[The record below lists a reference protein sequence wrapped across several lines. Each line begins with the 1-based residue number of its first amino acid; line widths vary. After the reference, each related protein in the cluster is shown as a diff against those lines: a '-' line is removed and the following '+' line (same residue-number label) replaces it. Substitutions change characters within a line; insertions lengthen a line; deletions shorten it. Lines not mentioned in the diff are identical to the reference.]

1 MPLELLYTGKWMIS
15 VHLSIA
21 EYLGEFSDFPLI
33 MTLDHLAGRLSGSLV
48 ASSPS
53 WPSSLRSCY
62 LKSPNPIRLPKS
74 MMNRRTKRGNDC
86 LATGTDKGDLKRQM
100 LNVSIDYNVY
110 VSCVYLDVSCEQQAW
125 DLRNTPFTV
134 TPFSHDSRR

>member
-74 MMNRRTKRGNDC
+74 MSSRRMKKRNDC
-86 LATGTDKGDLKRQM
+86 SAPGTSTGDLKGYRQSAS
-100 LNVSIDYNVY
+100 NDYNVY
-110 VSCVYLDVSCEQQAW
+110 VSCVYLDVSCGQQAW
-125 DLRNTPFTV
+125 DLRNTPFTF
-134 TPFSHDSRR
+134 TPFSRDSRR